1 MEAEVAGLARSVQSH
16 PDVEKKARKDSRQ
29 ADPRQTLG
37 LAGEEAACAELVRRG
52 YEILA
57 RRYRTRAG
65 EVDLVARDGASVV
78 FVEVKTR
85 ASDAFGGGATAVT
98 WQKRQ
103 RLARVAVEFLA
114 RSGQWNAPCRFDVV
128 VVTPAVVPRVEVY
141 THAFILE

>member
-1 MEAEVAGLARSVQSH
+1 M
-16 PDVEKKARKDSRQ
+16 ARKAGTEARR

-37 LAGEEAACAELVRRG
+37 LAGEDAACVELVRRG
-52 YEILA
+52 YEIVA

-65 EVDLVARDGASVV
+65 EVDVVARDGATVV

-85 ASDAFGGGATAVT
+85 ASDAYGGGAAAVT

-114 RSGQWNAPCRFDVV
+114 RHGQSSAPCRFDVV

>member
-1 MEAEVAGLARSVQSH
+1 MEDGS
-16 PDVEKKARKDSRQ
+16 RKGSRPI
-29 ADPRQTLG
+29 DPRHALG

-65 EVDLVARDGASVV
+65 EVDLVAKDGATVV

-85 ASDAFGGGATAVT
+85 VTDAYGGGASAVT

-128 VVTPAVVPRVEVY
+128 VVTPALVPRVEVY
-141 THAFILE
+141 THAFIVE

>member
-1 MEAEVAGLARSVQSH
+1 MEKGTRKGAR
-16 PDVEKKARKDSRQ
+16 P

-37 LAGEEAACAELVRRG
+37 LAGEEVACAELVRRG
-52 YEILA
+52 YAILA

-65 EVDLVARDGASVV
+65 EVDLVARDGVTVV

-85 ASDAFGGGATAVT
+85 TGDAYGGGAAAVT

-114 RSGQWNAPCRFDVV
+114 RSGQSNAPCRFDVV
-128 VVTPAVVPRVEVY
+128 VVTPADVPRVEVY

>member
-1 MEAEVAGLARSVQSH
+1 MEKGTRKGAR
-16 PDVEKKARKDSRQ
+16 P

-52 YEILA
+52 YAILA
-57 RRYRTRAG
+57 RRYRTRTG
-65 EVDLVARDGASVV
+65 
-78 FVEVKTR
+78 
-85 ASDAFGGGATAVT
+85 DAYGGGAAAVT

-114 RSGQWNAPCRFDVV
+114 RSGQSNAPCRFDVV

>member
-1 MEAEVAGLARSVQSH
+1 MEKGTRKGAR
-16 PDVEKKARKDSRQ
+16 P

-52 YEILA
+52 YAILA

-65 EVDLVARDGASVV
+65 EVDLVARDGATVV
-78 FVEVKTR
+78 FVEVTTR
-85 ASDAFGGGATAVT
+85 TGDAYGGGAAAVT

-114 RSGQWNAPCRFDVV
+114 RSGQSNAPCRFDVV
-128 VVTPAVVPRVEVY
+128 VVTPASVPRVEVY

>member
-1 MEAEVAGLARSVQSH
+1 MAKG
-16 PDVEKKARKDSRQ
+16 ARKGARP
-29 ADPRQTLG
+29 ADPRHTLG

-65 EVDLVARDGASVV
+65 EVDVVARDGGTVV

-85 ASDAFGGGATAVT
+85 VSDAYGGGAAAVT

-103 RLARVAVEFLA
+103 RLARVAVELLA
-114 RSGQWNAPCRFDVV
+114 RSGQSNAPCRFDVV

-141 THAFILE
+141 THAFMLD

>member
-1 MEAEVAGLARSVQSH
+1 MEKGTRKGAR
-16 PDVEKKARKDSRQ
+16 PT
-29 ADPRQTLG
+29 DPRQTLG

-52 YEILA
+52 YAILA
-57 RRYRTRAG
+57 RRYRTRTG
-65 EVDLVARDGASVV
+65 EVDLVARDGATVV

-85 ASDAFGGGATAVT
+85 AGDAYGGGAAAVT

-114 RSGQWNAPCRFDVV
+114 RSGQLNAPCRFDVV

>member
-1 MEAEVAGLARSVQSH
+1 MKDG
-16 PDVEKKARKDSRQ
+16 ARKGARPT
-29 ADPRQTLG
+29 DPRHTLG
-37 LAGEEAACAELVRRG
+37 LAGEDAACAELVRRG

-65 EVDLVARDGASVV
+65 EVDLVARDGATVV

-85 ASDAFGGGATAVT
+85 ATDAYGGGASAVT
-98 WQKRQ
+98 WRKRQ

-128 VVTPAVVPRVEVY
+128 VVTPAPVPRVEVY
-141 THAFILE
+141 THAFNVE

>member
-1 MEAEVAGLARSVQSH
+1 MEKGTRKGAR
-16 PDVEKKARKDSRQ
+16 PT
-29 ADPRQTLG
+29 DPRQTLG
-37 LAGEEAACAELVRRG
+37 LAGEEAASAELVRRG

-65 EVDLVARDGASVV
+65 EVDLVARDGATIV

-85 ASDAFGGGATAVT
+85 AGDAYGGGAAAVT

-114 RSGQWNAPCRFDVV
+114 RSGQSNAPCRFDVV
-128 VVTPAVVPRVEVY
+128 VVSPAIVPRVEVY

>member
-1 MEAEVAGLARSVQSH
+1 MAVGKRHGTRAGKRKGDGADARQ
-16 PDVEKKARKDSRQ
+16 P
-29 ADPRQTLG
+29 DPRHTLG
-37 LAGEEAACAELVRRG
+37 LAGEDAASAELVRRG

-65 EVDLVARDGASVV
+65 EVDLVARDGATVV

-85 ASDAFGGGATAVT
+85 ASDAYGGGAAAVT
-98 WQKRQ
+98 WRKRQ

-114 RSGQWNAPCRFDVV
+114 RCGQSNVPCRFDVV

-141 THAFILE
+141 THAFIVE

>member
-1 MEAEVAGLARSVQSH
+1 MRI
-16 PDVEKKARKDSRQ
+16 DS
-29 ADPRQTLG
+29 RQTLG
-37 LAGEEAACAELVRRG
+37 KLGEDLACQELKRRG

-65 EVDLVARDGASVV
+65 EVDLVARDGATVV

-85 ASDAFGGGATAVT
+85 ATDAYGGGASAVT

-114 RSGQWNAPCRFDVV
+114 RSGQSDSPCRFDVV

>member
-1 MEAEVAGLARSVQSH
+1 VQSH
-16 PDVEKKARKDSRQ
+16 PDVEKKARKDSRR
-29 ADPRQTLG
+29 ADPRHTLG

-78 FVEVKTR
+78 FVEVK
-85 ASDAFGGGATAVT
+85 T